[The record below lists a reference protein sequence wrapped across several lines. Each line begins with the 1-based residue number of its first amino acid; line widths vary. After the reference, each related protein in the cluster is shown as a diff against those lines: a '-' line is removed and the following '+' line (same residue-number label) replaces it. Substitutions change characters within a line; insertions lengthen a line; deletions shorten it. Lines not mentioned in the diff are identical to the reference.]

1 MRKKTNFE
9 NLDQTANLDEN
20 LTQFWALCGQNR
32 DIGVTSIL
40 ANELVTF
47 KNVRTYE
54 SEEEEIPKDI
64 KSLKKEIC
72 DMISVIPSDD
82 KMKDYFKTVFKQ
94 EVSNSTNL
102 EQVEELEFYWLLKN
116 NCDITSDSESDESLY
131 DELSV

>member
-1 MRKKTNFE
+1 M
-9 NLDQTANLDEN
+9 
-20 LTQFWALCGQNR
+20 
-32 DIGVTSIL
+32 TSIL
-40 ANELVTF
+40 ANEAVTF

-102 EQVEELEFYWLLKN
+102 EQVEEFYWLVRN
-116 NCDITSDSESDESLY
+116 NCDITSDSVSDESLY
-131 DELSV
+131 DELSA

>member
-116 NCDITSDSESDESLY
+116 NCDITSDSESDESL
-131 DELSV
+131 